1 MSPVKP
7 EGAKLGSATELAELS
22 TAESGFVGF
31 LTAADGII
39 QYRFSVIGGETNILN
54 CSRLAPATLL
64 ASATQN
70 HKLGSYSCDT

>member
-31 LTAADGII
+31 LTAADGH
-39 QYRFSVIGGETNILN
+39 YSV
-54 CSRLAPATLL
+54 
-64 ASATQN
+64 
-70 HKLGSYSCDT
+70 